1 MKRLECK
8 QNKALTERYNCLNRQ
23 RNFVESGC
31 NLLEWNVEFLY
42 KYIETYVEDIH
53 IEYEPK
59 VWERFS
65 RIQSIISYSGGL
77 WRKTIEELSQVEKE
91 LKRALG

>member
-8 QNKALTERYNCLNRQ
+8 QTKTFTERYNFLNRQ
-23 RNFVESGC
+23 RNAIESGY
-31 NLLEWNVEFLY
+31 NLLEWNAEFLY

-53 IEYEPK
+53 VEYDSK

-65 RIQSIISYSGGL
+65 RIQSILFYSGGL
-77 WRKTIEELSQVEKE
+77 WRKTIEELS
-91 LKRALG
+91 